1 MNEVVRKI
9 LNSSRY
15 ATIST
20 VDSDG
25 NPWAAPVWYV
35 RDENMNVYWWS
46 PIESQIQRTLSL
58 TQTSTSLYLTQ
69 QLPKAMD

>member
-20 VDSDG
+20 VDADG
-25 NPWAAPVWYV
+25 NLWAAPVWYV